1 MTRFCKRMLPFF
13 LSILLIFPFSGCAS
27 GQKSAYK
34 DTVFLGMDTY
44 ITLRLPQGDASD
56 ARMEEIAVGCRDIVA
71 DLEGKLSCHD
81 PASEVSAL
89 NNGVQLL
96 FDADETFLSVWQT
109 AMQTSTLTDGAY
121 DPTLGTLTELW
132 NINGG
137 GPVPP
142 TAAITEALKHTGIEG
157 FHIDGTTVTKDDVQ
171 TKIDLGGIA
180 KGYALQEVLR
190 YLNAT
195 EIPYGI
201 VSMGGNIGVYGEKTD
216 GTPYKI
222 GIKDPKNTSSVVGYL
237 SVGSGFVSVSGSYE
251 RYFVENGK
259 SYHHI
264 LDPKTGYPAESG
276 LLSVAVWTQN
286 GAAADALSTALF
298 VMGLEDGMAFYDSGK
313 ASFEAIFVT
322 ADGEVCL
329 TDGLTASGAFQM
341 TADGYVLAEN

>member
-1 MTRFCKRMLPFF
+1 MTRFFKRILPFI
-13 LSILLIFPFSGCAS
+13 LSIFLILSLSGCAS
-27 GQKSAYK
+27 GKKSAYK

-44 ITLRLPQGDASD
+44 ITLRLPNEGITD
-56 ARMEEIAVGCRDIVA
+56 ARMEEIAAGCRDIVA

-109 AMQTSTLTDGAY
+109 AVQISSLTGGAY

-132 NINGG
+132 NVNGG

-142 TAAITEALKHTGIEG
+142 SAAIAEALKHTGIAG
-157 FHIDGTTVTKDDVQ
+157 FHVDGTTVTKDDAQ
-171 TKIDLGGIA
+171 AKLDLGGIA
-180 KGYALQEVLR
+180 KGYALQEVLA
-190 YLNAT
+190 YLNDT

-201 VSMGGNIGVYGEKTD
+201 VSMGGNIGVYGEKPD

-222 GIKDPKNTSSVVGYL
+222 GIKDPQNTSSVVGYL
-237 SVGSGFVSVSGSYE
+237 SVASGFVSVSGSYE

-264 LDPKTGYPAESG
+264 LDPETGYPAESG

-322 ADGEVCL
+322 TDGAVYL

-341 TADGYVLAEN
+341 TADGYVLTEN